1 MHAECQKDILRK
13 ELKEIDAVCQKN
25 TSKKLKEMHARCQ
38 IACVHIKAQLHQ

>member
-13 ELKEIDAVCQKN
+13 ELKEMDAVCQKKYFKE
-25 TSKKLKEMHARCQ
+25 TQEMHAGCQ